1 MVCEKIIY
9 QFAIFWIGR
18 PKDVDLQIFE
28 KMESLGKTRK
38 VLVGIL
44 ERERE
49 RERERDIEKLGRRDK
64 GRERKKEGEKQR
76 KRNIFYLVVTLTRMF
91 FQLSHTNI

>member
-1 MVCEKIIY
+1 MVCEKINY

-49 RERERDIEKLGRRDK
+49 KKREREKERERERQKRERYRQTKRERERERE
-64 GRERKKEGEKQR
+64 RERKREKERGIK
-76 KRNIFYLVVTLTRMF
+76 K
-91 FQLSHTNI
+91 